1 MHIWQWLCIYTFS
14 KGDSLLSRRKVSEW
28 DDFML
33 TTWSI
38 QGVCFKISLFY
49 PLWSTLFHLNCCYG
63 LEKKYTHQRTPVLKA
78 VCEPGGPTEKTW
90 QHTLDKLIAT
100 WTLFC
105 GGSPGRQ
112 ATAACLWRAYRLG
125 YFLSCSVHLGPRGEM
140 WRFAM
145 TFHLATGPLSDH
157 APKPL
162 WPWPEPSFPFKL
174 TFSGFCHCGGRLTKL
189 SWVVFLIWSDTSYC
203 FFISQYFIY
212 LLVSLSLERLEIQCL
227 MSAMGTLR
235 VLSHFVTQESV
246 KLRRKPE

>member
-1 MHIWQWLCIYTFS
+1 
-14 KGDSLLSRRKVSEW
+14 
-28 DDFML
+28 ML
-33 TTWSI
+33 RTWRV
-38 QGVCFKISLFY
+38 QGVCLKISLFY

-90 QHTLDKLIAT
+90 QHTLNKLIAT

-105 GGSPGRQ
+105 GGSPRRK
-112 ATAACLWRAYRLG
+112 ACLWRAYRLG
-125 YFLSCSVHLGPRGEM
+125 SFLSCSVHLGPRGEM

-203 FFISQYFIY
+203 FYFPAFHLLASRSFTGKTWNTVLDVGDGNSPSIVTYYHAGVGQAEEETWVDSIPKTISVQHH
-212 LLVSLSLERLEIQCL
+212 SN
-227 MSAMGTLR
+227 
-235 VLSHFVTQESV
+235 
-246 KLRRKPE
+246 